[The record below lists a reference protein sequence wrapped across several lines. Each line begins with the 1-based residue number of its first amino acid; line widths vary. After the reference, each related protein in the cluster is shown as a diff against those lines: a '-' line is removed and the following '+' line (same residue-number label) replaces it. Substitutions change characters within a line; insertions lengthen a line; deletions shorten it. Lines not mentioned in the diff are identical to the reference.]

1 MIAFEVDLNGEALG
15 TAGDA
20 DLSVL
25 SAIVNAVGKLGAQSL
40 GARHVEND
48 FQLELTVG
56 GLTSRVDSSKNE
68 FSDWIK
74 RPLSI
79 GDAVTIRV
87 VDTDISKSPAATR
100 AVTVESDQQKYF
112 KWAKDFYFANR
123 EKYEKSY

>member
-1 MIAFEVDLNGEALG
+1 MIAFEVDLNGESLG

-25 SAIVNAVGKLGAQSL
+25 SAIVNAVGKLGERSQA
-40 GARHVEND
+40 ARHAEND

-68 FSDWIK
+68 FADWVR
-74 RPLSI
+74 RPLNV
-79 GDAVTIRV
+79 GDSVTIRIV
-87 VDTDISKSPAATR
+87 ETNISESPAETR

-112 KWAKDFYFANR
+112 EWAKDFYFANR
-123 EKYEKSY
+123 DKYEKS